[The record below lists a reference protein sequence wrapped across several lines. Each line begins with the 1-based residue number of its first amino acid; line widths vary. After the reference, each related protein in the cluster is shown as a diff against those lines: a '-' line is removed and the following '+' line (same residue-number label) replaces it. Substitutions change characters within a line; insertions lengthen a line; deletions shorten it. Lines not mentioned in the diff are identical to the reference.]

1 MTSAP
6 AEPLA
11 VPGAFLSR
19 TDLARA
25 RPDLVRANSDDFAPR
40 PPFYRGENEVRI
52 AALGRLPLDELVR
65 MNARGEL

>member
-19 TDLARA
+19 TDLA
-25 RPDLVRANSDDFAPR
+25 RANSDDFAPR